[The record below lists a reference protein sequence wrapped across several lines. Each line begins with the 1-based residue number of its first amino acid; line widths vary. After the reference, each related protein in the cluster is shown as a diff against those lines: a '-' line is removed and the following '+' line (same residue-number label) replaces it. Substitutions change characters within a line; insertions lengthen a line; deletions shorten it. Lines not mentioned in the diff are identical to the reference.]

1 MNFDGKIFSIAPM
14 MEWTDKHCRFFHRQ
28 ITSHARLYTEM
39 VTADAIIHGDRAH
52 LLGYNESEQPV
63 ALQLGG
69 SDPAGLKQAT
79 KIADD
84 YNYDEYN
91 LNIGCPSDRVQSGRF
106 GACLMQEPELVR
118 DCISAMQEATQ
129 KPVTVK
135 CRIGVDE
142 MDDDEGL
149 EHFVNVVRTAGTKTF
164 IIHARKAWLK
174 GLSPKQNREVP
185 PLNYQRVYRL
195 KQQFPDLSI
204 IINGGIETLAQTK
217 QHLSHVDGVMMGRAA
232 YQTPYILADL
242 DKQLFDK
249 AAPVQTRQQIITKM
263 IPYIE
268 ESLKQ
273 GTRLHQITRHML
285 GLYHREPG
293 ARTYRRILS
302 TKANQEGAGVEVL
315 LEASEA
321 TENASFKQTTEL
333 A

>member
-1 MNFDGKIFSIAPM
+1 M
-14 MEWTDKHCRFFHRQ
+14 MEWTDRHCRFFHRQ
-28 ITSHARLYTEM
+28 LTSHARLYTEM
-39 VTADAIIHGDRAH
+39 VTADAIIHGDRNQ
-52 LLGYNESEQPV
+52 LLAYNECEHPV

-69 SDPAGLKQAT
+69 SDPEKLKQAT
-79 KIADD
+79 IIAAD

-106 GACLMQEPELVR
+106 GACLMQEPELVH
-118 DCISAMQEATQ
+118 DCVSAMQEATQ

-135 CRIGVDE
+135 CRIGVDD
-142 MDDDEGL
+142 MDDDAGL
-149 EHFVNVVRTAGTKTF
+149 EHFINIVRTAGTNTF

-195 KQQFPDLSI
+195 KQQFPELTI
-204 IINGGIETLAQTK
+204 IINGGIETLSQTK

-232 YQTPYILADL
+232 YQTPYILAEL
-242 DKQLFDK
+242 DQHIYEKSAGVK
-249 AAPVQTRQQIITKM
+249 TRREIINAM

-268 ESLKQ
+268 ERLKE

-285 GLYHREPG
+285 GLFHGQPG

-302 TKANQEGAGVEVL
+302 TKANQHGAGVDVL
-315 LEASEA
+315 LEAVQAS
-321 TENASFKQTTEL
+321 ENAIRFSEPSEL